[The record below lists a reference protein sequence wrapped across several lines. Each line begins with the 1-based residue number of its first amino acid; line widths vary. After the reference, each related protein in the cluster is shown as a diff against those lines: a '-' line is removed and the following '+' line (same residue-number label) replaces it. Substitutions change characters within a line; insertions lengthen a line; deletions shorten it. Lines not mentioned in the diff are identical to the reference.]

1 MSFPIEEYA
10 LIGDME
16 TAALV
21 HRSGSIDWLCLPRFD
36 SSACFAALLGTEDNG
51 RWTIEPDCE
60 VHTIRRRYRPDS
72 LVLETEFETADGVVA
87 LVDCM
92 PPRNRS
98 PDLLRLV
105 ECRRGR
111 VRMRTELIM
120 RFDYGAT
127 VPWVRRTENGL
138 VAIAGPDA
146 LRLTTAVPLVGRE
159 FRTTGTFVVE
169 PGQRTTF
176 ELTWSPSHLDPPP
189 SIDVVTTIDDCERWW
204 RNWAARARLPPGR
217 WRDISM
223 RSLITLK
230 ALTYAATGGIV
241 AAPTTSLPEQVGG
254 PRNWDYRYCWLRDS
268 TFTLYALLDAGYTE
282 EARAWRDW
290 LERAVAG
297 RPEQAH
303 IMYGIAGERRL
314 PELEL
319 QWLRGYEDS
328 RPVRI
333 GNDAARQFQ
342 LDVYG
347 EVLDTLHFS
356 RRRGLRSNR
365 AGWRIQRAM
374 TSFVE
379 DAWMRP
385 DQGIWEIRGPERHFT
400 FSKVMAWVA
409 LDRSVKSIEQF
420 GLDGPVQRW
429 RAVRQRIHDEVCTR
443 GYDPRIHAFVQA
455 YGREELDASLLL
467 LPAVGFLPADD
478 PRVVGTVKAIER
490 DLLVDGFVQRYRT
503 HSDVDGLPG
512 GEGAFLACSFWLV
525 DAYVML
531 DRRDDAE
538 RLFERLVGLC
548 NDVGLLAEEYAPA
561 SRRLLGNFPQALS
574 HIALVTSARNLAE
587 ASGPSHRRRRP

>member
-1 MSFPIEEYA
+1 M
-10 LIGDME
+10 
-16 TAALV
+16 
-21 HRSGSIDWLCLPRFD
+21 
-36 SSACFAALLGTEDNG
+36 
-51 RWTIEPDCE
+51 
-60 VHTIRRRYRPDS
+60 
-72 LVLETEFETADGVVA
+72 
-87 LVDCM
+87 
-92 PPRNRS
+92 
-98 PDLLRLV
+98 
-105 ECRRGR
+105 
-111 VRMRTELIM
+111 
-120 RFDYGAT
+120 
-127 VPWVRRTENGL
+127 
-138 VAIAGPDA
+138 
-146 LRLTTAVPLVGRE
+146 
-159 FRTTGTFVVE
+159 
-169 PGQRTTF
+169 
-176 ELTWSPSHLDPPP
+176 
-189 SIDVVTTIDDCERWW
+189 
-204 RNWAARARLPPGR
+204 
-217 WRDISM
+217 
-223 RSLITLK
+223 
-230 ALTYAATGGIV
+230 
-241 AAPTTSLPEQVGG
+241 
-254 PRNWDYRYCWLRDS
+254 RDS